1 VTHTQRYDDDTH
13 LFKMAKMQ
21 QMQQGGDG
29 QGGGEGVEPY
39 RLLAMATK
47 SHHIFYPIAT
57 HHLLEDLDTMWNLWF
72 VIFFNFFSFYYFPP
86 LSVPDF
92 RLSSTPPFSF
102 NQFDSFVLPLSL
114 LPLFL
119 PSTFYLLPSTF
130 LLLFLRYTHK
140 LPLKWWL
147 EDRNDPCND
156 LMKRSNNSK
165 EWNNKKRNEHFNR
178 LSHQV
183 HVEVFC
189 KSYEYERYLVR
200 TNRGDDDGN
209 WKRPSDLGH
218 VHRIPLKYNHFD
230 LMPDGDTAAATQ
242 PTSSSSSSSNMP
254 TSSSS
259 SSSTGTSAKSLTKG
273 EKSESEKPKII
284 HEDRLRKERHLGEK
298 KEQLRQQKQQKQEM
312 MFAKTEATRYRA
324 RASDQ
329 KFEDMFVKS
338 AANVKMK
345 EMTVGADGA
354 TQTVSVRGISLDD
367 I

>member
-1 VTHTQRYDDDTH
+1 
-13 LFKMAKMQ
+13 M
-21 QMQQGGDG
+21 
-29 QGGGEGVEPY
+29 P
-39 RLLAMATK
+39 
-47 SHHIFYPIAT
+47 
-57 HHLLEDLDTMWNLWF
+57 
-72 VIFFNFFSFYYFPP
+72 
-86 LSVPDF
+86 
-92 RLSSTPPFSF
+92 
-102 NQFDSFVLPLSL
+102 LPLSL
-114 LPLFL
+114 P
-119 PSTFYLLPSTF
+119 
-130 LLLFLRYTHK
+130 LLLLLLLRYTHK

-147 EDRNDPCND
+147 EDRSDPCND

-200 TNRGDDDGN
+200 TNRGDDNGN

-230 LMPDGDTAAATQ
+230 LMPDGDVDG
-242 PTSSSSSSSNMP
+242 SSSSI
-254 TSSSS
+254 TSSS

-273 EKSESEKPKII
+273 EISESEKPKII